1 MARSE
6 REKMLA
12 GELYLGNDPELTA
25 ARVRARRLLRAY
37 NETDMEAAELR
48 RSLLEQLLGDVGP
61 GVYIEPP
68 FFCDYGTYLHL
79 GARVY
84 MNFQCVVLDCN
95 HVEIGDDVFF
105 GPGVHVYA
113 ATHPLDPDVRIQGP
127 ESTRPVRIGAKVW
140 VGGGTVIVPG
150 VTVGEGT
157 TVGAGSVV
165 TKDLPPYVLAAGNP
179 ARVIRALR

>member
-6 REKMLA
+6 KEKMLA
-12 GELYLGNDPELTA
+12 GEPYLGNDPGLVA
-25 ARVRARRLLRAY
+25 DRARTRRLLRRFNDSDPEDLAPR
-37 NETDMEAAELR
+37 TK
-48 RSLLEQLLGDVGP
+48 LLGELLGAVGA

-68 FFCDYGTYLHL
+68 FFCDYGTHLFL

-95 HVEIGDDVFF
+95 RVEIGDDTYF

-113 ATHPLDPDVRIQGP
+113 ATHPLDADERVKGP
-127 ESTRPVRIGAKVW
+127 EMSKPVRIGARCW
-140 VGGGTVIVPG
+140 IGGGAIVCPG
-150 VTVGEGT
+150 VSIGEGT

-165 TKDLPPYVLAAGNP
+165 TRDLPARVFAAGNP
-179 ARVIRALR
+179 CRVVRALR